1 MISLGK
7 PLTALVCGFMFGLG
21 LLVSGM
27 NDPAK
32 VRAFLDIFGAWGAEL
47 IAVMGGAV
55 VVFALAFKL
64 SGRMLKPMFAH
75 SFHEPSLKQ
84 IDLRLISGAVLFGIG
99 WGLVGLCPG
108 PALVDI
114 FSGNT
119 EVLLFVAA
127 LMAGNRLA
135 HYVIGPAK

>member
-1 MISLGK
+1 MSSLEK
-7 PLTALVCGFMFGLG
+7 PITALACGFIFGLG

-32 VRAFLDIFGAWGAEL
+32 VRAFLDIFGAWGPEL

-55 VVFALAFKL
+55 VVFAIAFKL
-64 SGRMLKPMFAH
+64 SGRMLKPIFAH
-75 SFHEPSLKQ
+75 GFHEPSLKQ

-119 EVLLFVAA
+119 DVLLFVAA
-127 LMAGNRLA
+127 LIAGNRLA
-135 HYVIGPAK
+135 HYLIGPAK